1 MSQLFNK
8 IKVASNNRS
17 TFDLSHHQVTTS
29 DFGYLIPICYRD
41 LVPNDD
47 IVVKPSIF
55 TRLAPMAV
63 PTFGRIKTSIF
74 HFFVPY
80 RLLYGHWDS
89 FITQDP
95 NNHTVPPYALAS
107 DIKDTLSLDKQFN
120 INSSSSGIDRGH
132 YCRVMSN
139 LGLNPEVFLIDEI
152 RGGLPISERFSM
164 FPFLAYNRIYID
176 YFLDPSLGDHPL
188 NVEIFNNLVK
198 DGGNLF
204 SVDANL
210 ARSMFG
216 TKFSAYKKDYFTTA
230 RVNPQAGDAS
240 LVGVDIA
247 SDLNPSLSFSASA
260 TNGNLKVGRSST
272 DSALPDSVYNSTQSQ
287 GTNSLIGQ
295 FTIEALRAA
304 NSLQRYLE
312 RNNFVGTKIIN
323 RLFAHFGVLPT
334 PERLDMAE
342 YIGGSSF
349 PIQIG
354 DVTSHSVHN
363 YDNDDNIDIRG
374 LGYQAGK
381 GVGAG
386 QGDSVRYHAKE
397 HGVFLSLMSIQP
409 DTGYYQ
415 GISRFWQKGVNGDA
429 LDYFHP
435 EFENLGYQEILNK
448 ELYVPKHDNYDQFD
462 PDGIFG
468 YSPRFSEYK
477 FQNDVLGGDFVGY
490 NRYQGPTDPNVATQ
504 DSWHLFRKL
513 YYTNQNPLSLN
524 LNFLQLHNSTTDY
537 DRIFQFMDNSYD
549 HFYFNI
555 DVDVKATRDMAGFG
569 EPSLSATN
577 EDDGK
582 TVNLPYGGT
591 RL

>member
-63 PTFGRIKTSIF
+63 PTFGRIKTSIY

-95 NNHTVPPYALAS
+95 NNHTVPPYALEN
-107 DIKDTLSLDKQFN
+107 DIRETLLLDKQFDPQ
-120 INSSSSGIDRGH
+120 SSSSGIDRGH

-139 LGLNPEVFLIDEI
+139 LGLNPEVFLLEQI
-152 RGGLPISERFSM
+152 RGGLPSSERFSM

-176 YFLDPSLGDHPL
+176 YFMDPSLGDHPL

-204 SVDANL
+204 SVDASL
-210 ARSMFG
+210 ARSMFA

-230 RVNPQAGDAS
+230 RTNPQAGDAS
-240 LVGVDIA
+240 QVKIPLDFE
-247 SDLNPSLSFSASA
+247 NPGLQTGSSGLGIFAKQSTNKVYGSGREASA
-260 TNGNLKVGRSST
+260 TPN
-272 DSALPDSVYNSTQSQ
+272 
-287 GTNSLIGQ
+287 IGA

-312 RNNFVGTKIIN
+312 RNNFVGSKIIN
-323 RLFAHFGVLPT
+323 RLFAHFGVMPT

-415 GISRFWQKGVNGDA
+415 GISRFWQKGVTGDA

-435 EFENLGYQEILNK
+435 EFENLGFQEILNK
-448 ELYVPKHDNYDQFD
+448 ELYVPKSDTYDQFD

-490 NRYQGPTDPNVATQ
+490 NRYQGATDPSVASQ
-504 DSWHLFRKL
+504 DSWHLF
-513 YYTNQNPLSLN
+513 
-524 LNFLQLHNSTTDY
+524 
-537 DRIFQFMDNSYD
+537 
-549 HFYFNI
+549 
-555 DVDVKATRDMAGFG
+555 
-569 EPSLSATN
+569 
-577 EDDGK
+577 
-582 TVNLPYGGT
+582 
-591 RL
+591 